1 MQVIRELDA
10 FPKLSCPVVTSGTF
24 DGVHCGHQKIL
35 NRLLETS
42 KQLNGQSVV
51 LTYWPHPRLIL
62 HPDTHDLKLLST
74 IEERTELLADFGVDY
89 LLILPFTKA
98 FSNLTSGEFIQQ
110 VLVKGIGTKKLVIGY
125 DHRFGKNR
133 EGSFEHLSR
142 NSGTYGFEVE
152 EIPRHDVEEVAVSS
166 TKIRNALLKGDIA
179 VANQYLDRPYSFSGN
194 VTRGKQ
200 LGRTIGFPTANISV
214 DSPLK
219 LIPANG
225 VYAVKVQYKNQQ
237 LTGMLN
243 IGMRPTVDGQHL
255 TIEVHLFDFAGDLYG
270 QQLKV
275 ELIARLRDEQK
286 FPSLV
291 ALQAQLKQD
300 EENARAILAS

>member
-1 MQVIRELDA
+1 MQVIRELAD
-10 FPKLSCPVVTSGTF
+10 FPRLSCPIVTSGTF

-35 NRLLETS
+35 TRLLETA
-42 KQLNGQSVV
+42 KQLKGQSVV
-51 LTYWPHPRLIL
+51 LTYWPHPRLVL
-62 HPDTHDLKLLST
+62 QPDAHDLKLLST

-98 FSNLTSGEFIQQ
+98 FSNLSSQEFIQQ
-110 VLVKGIGTKKLVIGY
+110 VLVEGIGTRKLVIGY

-133 EGSFEHLSR
+133 EGSFEHLSK

-179 VANQYLDRPYSFSGN
+179 VANQYLNRPYSFIGN

-200 LGRTIGFPTANISV
+200 LGRTIGFPTANLSV

-225 VYAVKVQYKNQQ
+225 VYAVKVQHKLQQ
-237 LTGMLN
+237 FNGMLN
-243 IGMRPTVDGQHL
+243 IGFQPTVNGQNL
-255 TIEVHLFDFAGDLYG
+255 TIEVHLFDFSGDLYD
-270 QQLKV
+270 QDLKV
-275 ELIARLRDEQK
+275 ELITRLRDEQK
-286 FPSLV
+286 FPSLE
-291 ALQAQLKQD
+291 ALQQQLKQD
-300 EENARAILAS
+300 EKNARSLLTS